1 MTAYASTPAFKLEGF
16 LAVAEDSAGQAPPA
30 PERAARTV
38 YLTFDAEHPDQ
49 RHHRGD
55 GAEALLD
62 VLAAHDATATFF
74 LQGRWASANPATA
87 RRMAREGHTI
97 GSHSNTHLYMTRL
110 SDSGL
115 LAEVKESEER
125 IREATGVDPRPYFRC
140 PYGEGHDDER
150 VVAGLAALH
159 YRVVDWDVDPRDW
172 DPELSTDD
180 LVAALEDGLQ
190 RARQTPIVLL
200 HTWPAWTS
208 AAVQR
213 LLESAGDTVRWAPL
227 TEAAVR

>member
-1 MTAYASTPAFKLEGF
+1 
-16 LAVAEDSAGQAPPA
+16 VAEDSARQAPPA
-30 PERAARTV
+30 ADSAARTV
-38 YLTFDAEHPDQ
+38 HLTFDAEHPDQ

-62 VLAAHDATATFF
+62 VLAAHGATATFF
-74 LQGRWASANPATA
+74 LQGRWASANPDTA

-115 LAEVKESEER
+115 VAEVKESEER

-140 PYGEGHDDER
+140 PYGDGHDDER
-150 VVAGLAALH
+150 VVAALAALD

-172 DPELSTDD
+172 NPELDTDD
-180 LVAALEDGLQ
+180 LVAALEDGLR
-190 RARQTPIVLL
+190 RAPGTPIVLL

-208 AAVQR
+208 SAVER

-227 TEAAVR
+227 TEAAVG

>member
-1 MTAYASTPAFKLEGF
+1 MTAYASTPAFKQEGF

-30 PERAARTV
+30 ADRATRTV
-38 YLTFDAEHPDQ
+38 HLTFDAEHPDQ

-55 GAEALLD
+55 GAEVLLD
-62 VLAAHDATATFF
+62 VLAAHGATATFF

-87 RRMAREGHTI
+87 GRVAREGHTI

-115 LAEVKESEER
+115 VAEVSESEDR

-150 VVAGLAALH
+150 VVAALSALH
-159 YRVVDWDVDPRDW
+159 YRVVGWDVDPRDW
-172 DPELSTDD
+172 DPGLNTDD

-190 RARQTPIVLL
+190 RAIENPIVLL

-208 AAVQR
+208 AAVER
-213 LLESAGDTVRWAPL
+213 LLEWAGDTVRWAPL
-227 TEAAVR
+227 TETALL